1 MRREFITKE
10 PVLLDGYQAVLKPS
24 KFGYSLSAV
33 VGEELASGLEE
44 DRKLALEWAEEK
56 LKDKRRSCLKPEF
69 WAEVSEGSYKI
80 KFSWNEETKPAIM
93 DSSLE
98 EITNPELPL
107 FSGSKVKLMFYQ
119 KPYILKDGITYGT
132 SLKLLLVQVISLS
145 INLDAERKEPDFASV
160 AKKFGVCEGFRQAAV
175 NS

>member
-24 KFGYSLSAV
+24 KFGYSLSALI
-33 VGEELASGLEE
+33 GEELVGGLTE
-44 DRKLALEWAEEK
+44 DRKVALEWAEER
-56 LKDKRRSCLKPEF
+56 LKDKRRSCLKPEP
-69 WAEVSEGSYKI
+69 WEEVSEGSYKI
-80 KFSWNEETKPAIM
+80 KFSWNEQTKPAIM

-98 EITNPELPL
+98 EITNQELPL

-119 KPYILKDGITYGT
+119 RPYLLKDGITYGT
-132 SLKLLLVQVISLS
+132 SLKLLGVQVVSLS

-160 AKKFGVCEGFRQAAV
+160 AKEFGVSEGFRQAAV

>member
-69 WAEVSEGSYKI
+69 
-80 KFSWNEETKPAIM
+80 
-93 DSSLE
+93 
-98 EITNPELPL
+98 
-107 FSGSKVKLMFYQ
+107 
-119 KPYILKDGITYGT
+119 
-132 SLKLLLVQVISLS
+132 
-145 INLDAERKEPDFASV
+145 
-160 AKKFGVCEGFRQAAV
+160 
-175 NS
+175 